1 MQKITLFRLESL
13 FFVPFCKTITL
24 QNAPP
29 SVSASLPPAAAAQA
43 ACTLRMSAQR
53 AAHRRQKKGSDIH
66 SQKQPLR
73 PLYVATLTPL
83 TEHFPSLFPDVRQGN
98 AISRMEQFTTMD
110 TRSGNTATAVSGF
123 TERLSSFNFPQ
134 QSRLP
139 NIAHQNPFYRICNI
153 TPTSSFQLRHY
164 RYSNSNIHD
173 TITHIKHRKRFP
185 RNPSITPPCIP
196 L

>member
-1 MQKITLFRLESL
+1 MQNNYFTKRPTIRLRIPASRCGGTSRLHSPHER
-13 FFVPFCKTITL
+13 T
-24 QNAPP
+24 ARRPP
-29 SVSASLPPAAAAQA
+29 PTEKS
-43 ACTLRMSAQR
+43 
-53 AAHRRQKKGSDIH
+53 SDIR

-83 TEHFPSLFPDVRQGN
+83 TEHFPSPFPDVRQWN

-139 NIAHQNPFYRICNI
+139 NIAHQNPFLPHLQHNPNTVI
-153 TPTSSFQLRHY
+153 PTQTLPLFQLKHSRHNHAY
-164 RYSNSNIHD
+164 KASQTLS
-173 TITHIKHRKRFP
+173 P
-185 RNPSITPPCIP
+185 
-196 L
+196 

>member
-1 MQKITLFRLESL
+1 MQKIALFRLKSL
-13 FFVPFCKTITL
+13 FFVSFCKTITL

-110 TRSGNTATAVSGF
+110 TRSGNTATAASRL
-123 TERLSSFNFPQ
+123 TERPSPSIFRNKAVCRILLIKIF
-134 QSRLP
+134 
-139 NIAHQNPFYRICNI
+139 FYRICNI
-153 TPTSSFQLRHY
+153 TPTPLFQLKHY